1 MRFNAATMRDGETRV
16 QNFIRSNGRL
26 PNYLT
31 LREMDKQSNEEVPLR
46 QYCGLYFSD
55 YTFWLKNGRHPNFV
69 TLNLEKG
76 EPLIQNFQDNSVN
89 CCPASLSMVSTKL
102 FRPKSEQ
109 ECATALGTTSNGT
122 NPANL
127 TSNAPRLGFTAEA
140 MSRTPKNVSEALAEY
155 KGVMVHYQT
164 GAAKSCDGFLR
175 DYGHYAVIKSVS
187 NGRYYIMDPTKGSFS
202 CPTAI
207 MDQATNGRTLYYYK
221 IGLK

>member
-1 MRFNAATMRDGETRV
+1 MRSCEGRI
-16 QNFIRSNGRL
+16 QQFIKENKRL
-26 PNYLT
+26 PNYVT
-31 LREMDKQSNEEVPLR
+31 IRDMDKNIGIEVPLR

-55 YTFWLKNGRHPNFV
+55 YTFWLKNGRHPNYV
-69 TLNLEKG
+69 TLNLEKS
-76 EPLIQNFQDNSVN
+76 EPIIQNFQDNSVN

-102 FRPKSEQ
+102 FRPKTEG
-109 ECATALGTTSNGT
+109 ECATVLGTTSNGT

-127 TSNAPRLGFTAEA
+127 TANAPRLGFTAEA
-140 MSRTPKNVSEALAEY
+140 MTRTPKNVSEALAEY

>member
-1 MRFNAATMRDGETRV
+1 MRFNAASLRDGEQRV

-31 LREMDKQSNEEVPLR
+31 LRDMDRQTNEKIPLR

-55 YTFWLKNGRHPNFV
+55 YQFWLKQGRHPNYV

-76 EPLIQNFQDNSVN
+76 EPIIQNFQDNSVN
-89 CCPASLSMVSTKL
+89 CCPASLSMISTKL
-102 FRPKSEQ
+102 FRPKTEN
-109 ECATALGTTSNGT
+109 ECASALGTTKTGT
-122 NPANL
+122 NPTNL
-127 TSNAPRLGFTAEA
+127 VSNAPRLGFTATA
-140 MSRTPKNVSEALAEY
+140 MARTPKNVSKALAEY

-164 GAAKSCDGFLR
+164 GAAKSCDGFLN